1 MPQNGISGLAG
12 DYSRKPRQVEGDL
25 PGILHLGKQ
34 GPPGPAGPQG
44 PQGIPGPE
52 GKPGKG
58 ISQEA
63 AQMLIAILQEALY
76 GTNQSGN
83 IQKLAQLLE
92 TEVPDTPVVPDIPA
106 VKKLATPQIQLVT
119 EDEPDVPTEGTT
131 PAILGVA
138 VLGRTILG
146 NYGSSLPKLG
156 KPEIKLITV
165 QDLPKLSKPDI
176 QIVTEEEP
184 EAPVL
189 DQLDKPEIRIVTL
202 KLATPRIELETET
215 LTPIDP
221 PPPSYDG
228 PDNPKLTAPEIYLET
243 ITEPS
248 KISARIEADYVRWD
262 QMDGVSTYIV
272 AIDHPDG
279 YRAFT
284 FSRSSTMS
292 AEAQLS
298 KADLE
303 RGVAYTITVYGYA
316 DSVSG
321 EPICISN
328 ELTYTKP

>member
-76 GTNQSGN
+76 GTDQSGN

-106 VKKLATPQIQLVT
+106 VKKLATPQIRLVSKLDAPVIRL
-119 EDEPDVPTEGTT
+119 ETEGEPNEPADPEATT

-146 NYGSSLPKLG
+146 SYGGSL
-156 KPEIKLITV
+156 T
-165 QDLPKLSKPDI
+165 KLSKPDI
-176 QIVTEEEP
+176 QIVTEDEP

-202 KLATPRIELETET
+202 KLETPTIKLETE
-215 LTPIDP
+215 
-221 PPPSYDG
+221 
-228 PDNPKLTAPEIYLET
+228 E
-243 ITEPS
+243 
-248 KISARIEADYVRWD
+248 
-262 QMDGVSTYIV
+262 
-272 AIDHPDG
+272 
-279 YRAFT
+279 
-284 FSRSSTMS
+284 
-292 AEAQLS
+292 
-298 KADLE
+298 
-303 RGVAYTITVYGYA
+303 
-316 DSVSG
+316 
-321 EPICISN
+321 
-328 ELTYTKP
+328 